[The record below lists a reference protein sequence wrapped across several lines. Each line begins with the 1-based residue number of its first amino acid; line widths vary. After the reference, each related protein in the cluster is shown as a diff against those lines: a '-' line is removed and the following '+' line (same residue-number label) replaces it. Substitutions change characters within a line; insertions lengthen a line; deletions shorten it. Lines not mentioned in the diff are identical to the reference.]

1 MKALNSSEAWFSFKG
16 ISCFGY
22 SVRMVSPP
30 TRPHPAR
37 KGEYINVPGTDGEI
51 WLDGGGHKNIQIS
64 VRCIAE
70 DNINI
75 DHINSWLSGR
85 GELIFGDEPE
95 RAYKAN
101 VTGEFARNNL
111 YSVMRGQ
118 EFTVSFDC
126 EPYRYKADPSGDDLN
141 FAVTYPS
148 TGSWSIANEGS
159 VDSLP
164 LLRVNSSSGGCSITI
179 GDNALTIGYIGKPVY
194 IDCEAK
200 FAYTINDDGSLEFAS
215 MYVVGDWPRIAPG
228 LNTLTITSGDT
239 IGNSVSVTI
248 TPRWRWL

>member
-126 EPYRYKADPSGDDLN
+126 KPYRYTVGEAFSSGY
-141 FAVTYPS
+141 VVRYPY
-148 TGSWSIANEGS
+148 TGSDSTVTNEGTA
-159 VDSLP
+159 DALP
-164 LLRVNSSSGGCSITI
+164 LFEVTSGNDGGSITV
-179 GDNALTIGYIGKPVY
+179 NGKTLNIAYCPKPLF
-194 IDCEAK
+194 IDCAAK
-200 FAYTINDDGSLEFAS
+200 IAYTVNDDGSFAFAS
-215 MYVVGDWPRIAPG
+215 VYVSGDWPVLHPG
-228 LNTLTITSGDT
+228 DNIISVSPTATT
-239 IGNSVSVTI
+239 GNSINVKLTAH
-248 TPRWRWL
+248 WRWL

>member
-111 YSVMRGQ
+111 YGVMRGQ

-126 EPYRYKADPSGDDLN
+126 EPYRYKADPSGDN
-141 FAVTYPS
+141 QSFVASAPFSASVSVTNPG
-148 TGSWSIANEGS
+148 TA
-159 VDSLP
+159 DALP
-164 LLRVNSSSGGCSITI
+164 LIRVSNSSEGCSITI
-179 GDNALTIGYIGKPVY
+179 AGNTLSVVYCAEPIYVDCAAMRAYI
-194 IDCEAK
+194 E
-200 FAYTINDDGSLEFAS
+200 NDDGTLSPAS
-215 MYVVGDWPRIAPG
+215 MYVSGDWLRIPPG
-228 LNTLTITSGDT
+228 LNTVIIAPGDYS
-239 IGNSVSVTI
+239 NSASITI